1 MCENQSAA
9 HRNRAPPRAL
19 WSPKRSHHA
28 GPSVQRMGELQFA
41 TSFVPTHNRH
51 SPRRMKT
58 LPAQKSTHK
67 AHGWSKRLRQCGI
80 FGTQKTTSYL
90 KNAFPLP
97 TNLSTSRFKVI
108 VTQRESIQI
117 FQRPN
122 LVALMHRL
130 IHRLIRQLHVSLQE
144 HNQPKLIQHPRKQ
157 SSATMPEIGNPL
169 LSIKVR
175 SKIFILNHAIAHN
188 RVLTAPREFTLP
200 SLLPTPG
207 RNPTQTDGFQFVMVW
222 QCTVE
227 YTERS
232 STLTP

>member
-1 MCENQSAA
+1 VVKETATVW
-9 HRNRAPPRAL
+9 HL
-19 WSPKRSHHA
+19 WS
-28 GPSVQRMGELQFA
+28 
-41 TSFVPTHNRH
+41 T
-51 SPRRMKT
+51 KT
-58 LPAQKSTHK
+58 
-67 AHGWSKRLRQCGI
+67 KRL
-80 FGTQKTTSYL
+80 FLVKKKLFFS
-90 KNAFPLP
+90 LP

-108 VTQRESIQI
+108 GTQRESIQI

-122 LVALMHRL
+122 LRALMHRL

-157 SSATMPEIGNPL
+157 SSATMPEIRNPL
-169 LSIKVR
+169 VVNKVR
-175 SKIFILNHAIAHN
+175 SRIFIRPHAIAHN
-188 RVLTAPREFTLP
+188 RVLTAPQDCKVS